1 MKRQMFVIGLAV
13 ALTLILTSVVYAES
27 VRGTG
32 ELRAWGDGLAGV
44 QGDIEEITV
53 SGNGTLFIRDR
64 GGDGEWTV
72 SGTGRRRDLANGW
85 IAYYGFDGDV
95 EAHGSQITV
104 LLSGYDIDLWAK
116 GTGAAL
122 LYGEGG
128 YETKHGDGPWSGE
141 LSWSSELE
149 AIQLQAPAQ

>member
-1 MKRQMFVIGLAV
+1 MKRRIFAIGLAV
-13 ALTLILTSVVYAES
+13 SLTLILASVVYAEG

-32 ELRAWGDGLAGV
+32 ELRAWGNGLAGV
-44 QGDIEEITV
+44 RGDIEEITI

-72 SGTGRRRDLANGW
+72 SGAGRRRDLPNGW
-85 IAYYGFDGDV
+85 IAYYGFNGDV

-104 LLSGYDIDLWAK
+104 LLNGYDIDLQAT

-128 YETKHGDGPWSGE
+128 YATRRGDGPWSVE
-141 LSWSSELE
+141 LSWLSELKT
-149 AIQLQAPAQ
+149 IQLQAPAQ

>member
-1 MKRQMFVIGLAV
+1 MKRQMFVIGLALT
-13 ALTLILTSVVYAES
+13 LTLILTSVVCAEG

-32 ELRAWGDGLAGV
+32 ELHAWGDGMAGV
-44 QGDIEEITV
+44 RGDVEEIII
-53 SGNGTLFIRDR
+53 SGNGTLFIRDQ

-72 SGTGRRRDLANGW
+72 SGTGRQRDLANGW
-85 IAYYGFDGDV
+85 TAYYGFDGAV

-104 LLSGYDIDLWAK
+104 LLSGYDIDLQAK

-128 YETKHGDGPWSGE
+128 YATKQSDGPWSVE

>member
-1 MKRQMFVIGLAV
+1 MKRQMFVIGLV
-13 ALTLILTSVVYAES
+13 LTLTLILAPVVCAEG

-32 ELRAWGDGLAGV
+32 ELHAWGDGLAGV
-44 QGDIEEITV
+44 RGDIEEITI

-64 GGDGEWTV
+64 SGDGEWTV

-85 IAYYGFDGDV
+85 TAYYGFDGAV

-104 LLSGYDIDLWAK
+104 LLSGYDIDLQAK

-128 YETKHGDGPWSGE
+128 YATKHGDSPWSIE
-141 LSWSSELE
+141 MSWSSELE
-149 AIQLQAPAQ
+149 AIQLQVPAQ